1 MFGCRPS
8 HQVRMVDPDQ
18 SELMIRIDLFLLSYM
33 LHYRAKFKAKLWLPV
48 AFPLSLAKAEAH
60 ADQCL
65 SLPCHPQLHDDE
77 VNKSS
82 RQLMSSSDHR
92 CYCVNLLFTMT
103 TALFTRQAVSKDS

>member
-1 MFGCRPS
+1 MRREKSLWADFLRGAGIQTLIHYPIAADRQECCKNVS
-8 HQVRMVDPDQ
+8 SDP
-18 SELMIRIDLFLLSYM
+18 LG
-33 LHYRAKFKAKLWLPV
+33 
-48 AFPLSLAKAEAH
+48 LAKAEAH
-60 ADQCL
+60 AEQCL
-65 SLPCHPQLHDDE
+65 SLPCHPQLRDDE